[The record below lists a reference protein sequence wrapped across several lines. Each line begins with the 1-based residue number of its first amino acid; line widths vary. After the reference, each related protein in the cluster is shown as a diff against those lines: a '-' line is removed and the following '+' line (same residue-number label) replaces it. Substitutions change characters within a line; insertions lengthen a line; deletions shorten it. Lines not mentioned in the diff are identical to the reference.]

1 MKPGRNDPCICG
13 SGKKFK
19 HCCEGKV
26 AKGVATPTA
35 AELNQLIALYN
46 NKQYTEVENRSVVLV
61 KRYPLSG
68 FAWKL
73 LGAALQRQGKHALI
87 AMQKTAELMSG
98 DAEAHFNLGLVQK
111 NIGLLDESIASYRRA
126 LKIKPGYAEAHNN
139 LGAALFESGKV
150 QEAINSYRNAVANN
164 PDHAQAH
171 NNLGAALFEAG
182 QVDEA
187 LQSYQRAV
195 ALQPNFAEAHNN
207 LGRCL
212 QYQCKFGEA
221 ESAYNQA
228 LILNPANFKAHGNWG
243 NLLKDIGR
251 LEEAVASYRKAL
263 ELKPDLAEALSN
275 LILALNYLPEST
287 PESCLAQAKH
297 YGSIVKQKV
306 VTKFTSWKCSPLPER
321 LRVGLVSGDLRQHS
335 VGYFLVDLLSHIDP
349 NRIELIAFPTQPNE
363 DALTVRIRPVF
374 SKWIS
379 LFGKSDQEASRLIH
393 EQGVHIL
400 LDVSGH
406 TAFNRLP
413 VFAWK
418 PAPVELSWLGFPH
431 TSGVQEM
438 DYVLGDLQAIPLDHE
453 HHFTEAVWRMPDSYV
468 CFSAPSDPIEVAAL
482 PASSCGYITFGSF
495 NNLTKMNNSVVDL
508 WSRVLQA
515 VPNAR
520 LYLKT
525 SQLGDADVRKLTLQR
540 FAARG
545 IGSERLLLAGKLGS
559 IQDHLAEYNKVDIAL
574 DTFPYPGVTTS
585 IEALW
590 MGVPVLTLLGDRFLG
605 LSAKS
610 VAVHAG
616 LPDWVAA
623 DPDEFVAKA
632 VLFTSDLQ
640 QMVTLRSGLR
650 ERVLASPLFDAPR
663 FARHLEQA
671 LWDMWQ
677 ARGLPRL
684 AENGSAD
691 GE

>member
-26 AKGVATPTA
+26 TKSVATPTA

-46 NKQYTEVENRSVVLV
+46 NKQYAAVENRSAAMV
-61 KRYPLSG
+61 KRYPHSG

-73 LGAALQRQGKHALI
+73 LGAALQRQGKNALI

-98 DAEAHFNLGLVQK
+98 DAEAHFNLGMVQK
-111 NIGLLDESIASYRRA
+111 NIGLLDDSVVSYRRA
-126 LKIKPGYAEAHNN
+126 LKIKPAYAEAHNN
-139 LGAALFESGKV
+139 LGATLFELGLV
-150 QEAINSYRNAVANN
+150 REAIASYRNAVANN
-164 PDHAQAH
+164 PQHAQAH
-171 NNLGAALFEAG
+171 NNLGAALFEVE

-187 LQSYQRAV
+187 LQSYRRAV

-212 QYQCKFGEA
+212 QYQRQFSEA
-221 ESAYNQA
+221 EASYSQA
-228 LILNPANFKAHGNWG
+228 LTLNPANFKAHGNLG
-243 NLLKDIGR
+243 NLLKDTGR
-251 LEEAVASYRKAL
+251 LKEAVASYRQAL

-275 LILALNYLPEST
+275 LILVLNYLPDST
-287 PESCLAQAKH
+287 PESCLAEAVR
-297 YGSIVKQKV
+297 YGSIVKQKAAMQ
-306 VTKFTSWKCSPLPER
+306 FTSWKCSPLSER

-335 VGYFLVDLLSHIDP
+335 VGHFLVDLLSHIDP
-349 NRIELIAFPTQPNE
+349 KRIELIAFPTQPNE
-363 DALTVRIRPVF
+363 DALTARIRPVF

-379 LFGKSDQEASRLIH
+379 LFGKSDQEASHLIH
-393 EQGVHIL
+393 EHGVHIL

-418 PAPVELSWLGFPH
+418 PAPVQLSWLGFPH
-431 TSGVQEM
+431 ASGVQEM
-438 DYVLGDLQAIPLDHE
+438 DYVLGDLHAIPPDHE
-453 HHFTEAVWRMPDSYV
+453 DHFTESVWRMPDSYV
-468 CFSAPSDPIEVAAL
+468 CFSAPSYPLEVAKL
-482 PASSCGYITFGSF
+482 PALSCGYVTFGSF
-495 NNLTKMNNSVVDL
+495 NNLTKVNDSVVDL

-525 SQLGDADVRKLTLQR
+525 GQLDNADICELTLQR

-545 IGSERLLLAGKLGS
+545 IGPERLVLAGKLGS
-559 IQDHLAEYNKVDIAL
+559 IQDHLAEYNKVDVAL

-616 LPDWVAA
+616 LPDWIAV
-623 DPDEFVAKA
+623 DPDDFVAKA
-632 VLFTSDLQ
+632 VLFASDLQ
-640 QMVTLRSGLR
+640 QLSALRARLR
-650 ERVLASPLFDAPR
+650 KQVLASPLFDAPR
-663 FARHLEQA
+663 FARYFEQA

-684 AENGSAD
+684 AEDGSIDA
-691 GE
+691 E